1 MVVTVFGSGRC
12 LPSSRDYR
20 LARDLGAMLA
30 QAGHTVCNGG
40 YGGIMEA
47 SARGARE
54 VGGST
59 VGVTVQ
65 SFGQPANG
73 WIEREVRTKTLAER
87 LLKLLELGE
96 SYVVLRGGTGTLL
109 ELAAVWEFINK
120 KQMPPKPIVLAEFW
134 KPIVRLIE
142 AEVKSEGM
150 PLAAALSFASTP
162 TEYLDALGK
171 P

>member
-12 LPSSRDYR
+12 LPSSQDYR

-40 YGGIMEA
+40 YAGIMEA

-59 VGVTVQ
+59 VGVTVET
-65 SFGQPANG
+65 FGQPANR
-73 WIEREVRTKTLAER
+73 WIEREVRTKSLAER

-96 SYVVLRGGTGTLL
+96 AYVVLKGGTGTLL

-120 KQMPPKPIVLAEFW
+120 QQMVPKPIVLAGFW
-134 KPIVRLIE
+134 KPVVRLIE

-150 PLAAALSFASTP
+150 PPAAALRFASAP
-162 TEYLDALGK
+162 TEYLDALRK